1 MVGNSSP
8 TIILEKGGQDLRQGG
23 RERESDRG
31 EENEKRRERLY
42 SRIPH
47 DKDDKKRKDLSQTTK
62 VHVNNKLKNPSESLS

>member
-1 MVGNSSP
+1 MVGNSSL

-31 EENEKRRERLY
+31 EENEKRRERYIY

-47 DKDDKKRKDLSQTTK
+47 DKGDKKRKDLSQTTK
-62 VHVNNKLKNPSESLS
+62 VYM

>member
-1 MVGNSSP
+1 M
-8 TIILEKGGQDLRQGG
+8 RQGG

-31 EENEKRRERLY
+31 EENEKRRERYTSIY